1 MGTPF
6 KMKGPSLYNSPMKQ
20 GKTSWKS
27 KAKSAWYTM
36 MHHDGGKSSPAEMWK
51 TYKEKKEEFRDN
63 NKDKKAGKPGK
74 NVSWKSGF

>member
-36 MHHDGGKSSPAEMWK
+36 MHHEGGNSSPAEMWK
-51 TYKEKKEEFRDN
+51 TYKEKKKEFRDN
-63 NKDKKAGKPGK
+63 NKNKKDGNAGK

>member
-36 MHHDGGKSSPAEMWK
+36 MHHDGLV
-51 TYKEKKEEFRDN
+51 KKQY
-63 NKDKKAGKPGK
+63 
-74 NVSWKSGF
+74 SGAVEDLQR